1 MVSTFGVPQGL
12 QIKLGV
18 HRESKPLLQLD
29 ASLTITTAADTTT
42 PQLVLHYLLILRLMI
57 DATTT
62 PLLVL
67 HNYFCHTPI
76 SSNRV

>member
-1 MVSTFGVPQGL
+1 MVSTSGVPQGL

-29 ASLTITTAADTTT
+29 AWLTITTAADTTT

-57 DATTT
+57 AASTT

-67 HNYFCHTPI
+67 HNLLPGYSKP
-76 SSNRV
+76 